1 MDRTSGSPTCKDEQV
16 NLAFQAT
23 RFGFPRLAAESVR
36 RAHLIGIAGA
46 GMQALAE
53 VMLGQGWRITGSD
66 LTPGNAPW
74 LTAAGARVFAGH
86 CAEHLPSNADLV
98 VYSDAVGAENAER
111 RRAAERG
118 IRQLSY
124 PAMLGELMAN
134 RIGLAVAGTHGKSTT
149 TALAGEILK
158 EARQAPTVIAGAAP
172 LDGNSGGCYG
182 RGPQVLVEACEYR
195 SNFLDLAPQ
204 VAVILGIEHDHF
216 DCFASCAE
224 VEQAFAQFAERVPR
238 DGLILAQAGCPATMR
253 VAKASG
259 RRVVTFGLG
268 VNADWRATGLHS
280 SRGRYSFQITRRGRR
295 VAEVKLEI
303 PGAHN
308 VVNALAAAALAGE
321 LGVERPAIERGLSRF
336 RGLRRRLETVGSWRE
351 IVLIDDYAHHPTEI
365 AAGLKA
371 VRERFPGR
379 RLWCIFQPHQASR
392 TKALLDEFAA
402 SLHNADRV
410 AVAEIYRA
418 REAPGE
424 MAEVTAEQ
432 LGERVRVLGRPAMN
446 VHGAEEIVERVYA
459 ELAPGDV
466 LITMGAGDIRKVSD
480 AFVERLRTYRA
491 AG

>member
-1 MDRTSGSPTCKDEQV
+1 M

-23 RFGFPRLAAESVR
+23 RFAFPRLAAESVR
-36 RAHLIGIAGA
+36 RAHLIGISGA

-53 VMLGQGWRITGSD
+53 VMQGQGWRITGSD
-66 LTPGNAPW
+66 LAPHNAPW
-74 LTAAGARVFAGH
+74 LSAAGIQVFARH
-86 CAEHLPSNADLV
+86 RAEHVPPNADLV
-98 VYSDAVGAENAER
+98 VYSDAVGAENPER
-111 RRAAERG
+111 RRATKCG

-124 PAMLGELMAN
+124 PAMLGELMAG
-134 RIGLAVAGTHGKSTT
+134 RTGLAVAGSHGKSTT
-149 TALAGEILK
+149 TAMTGEILA
-158 EARQAPTVIAGAAP
+158 EAKRNPTVIAGAAP
-172 LDGNSGGCYG
+172 MGRNSGGCYG
-182 RGPQVLVEACEYR
+182 RGPHVLVEACEYR

-216 DCFASCAE
+216 DCFASFAE
-224 VEQAFAQFAERVPR
+224 IEQAFAQFAERVPSN
-238 DGLILAQAGCPATMR
+238 GLILAHAGCPATMR
-253 VAKASG
+253 IAKASG

-268 VNADWRATGLHS
+268 VNPDWRATGLHS
-280 SRGRYSFQITRRGRR
+280 FRGRYSFRVARRGHRL
-295 VAEVKLEI
+295 AEVKLEI
-303 PGAHN
+303 PGVHN
-308 VVNALAAAALAGE
+308 VLNALAAAALAGE
-321 LGVERPAIERGLSRF
+321 LGVERSAIERGLSQL
-336 RGLRRRLETVGSWRE
+336 RGLRRRLETVGSWGE
-351 IVLIDDYAHHPTEI
+351 IVLVDDYAHHPTEI

-424 MAEVTAEQ
+424 MADVSAAQ
-432 LGERVRVLGRPAMN
+432 LAERVRVLGRPAMD